1 LYTEPLKHART
12 FSEQG
17 RRHWNF
23 RTKWGMKKRVKNHC
37 YKNYVP
43 IFVSYTPSKEVS
55 HLAVRWLCMSG
66 LDTGE
71 DGALFFPPPLPFD
84 NDLPL

>member
-1 LYTEPLKHART
+1 MMLEHFLEKGGG
-12 FSEQG
+12 SGILEQNG
-17 RRHWNF
+17 ASS
-23 RTKWGMKKRVKNHC
+23 KKVKNHC

-55 HLAVRWLCMSG
+55 HLAVLWLCMSG

-84 NDLPL
+84 KDLTL